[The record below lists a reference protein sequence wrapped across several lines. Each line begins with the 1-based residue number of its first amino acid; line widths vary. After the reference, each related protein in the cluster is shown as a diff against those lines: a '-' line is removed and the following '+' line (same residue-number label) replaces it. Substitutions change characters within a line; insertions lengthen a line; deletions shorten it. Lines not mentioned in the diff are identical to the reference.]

1 MAEQK
6 ENGAVRS
13 AAGKWALLVLTLG
26 LIVAWYVWL
35 NGVPGAT
42 QASGPDAPARGD
54 APQSDAPRASA
65 SVPDPEPGQKKVVLE
80 DLGMVCPLCRSAVAS
95 KLKKTPG
102 VVSYEVDLGTDSAT
116 VLYDPDEV
124 TIGELKRAIADAG
137 YRVRGVREIRQ

>member
-1 MAEQK
+1 VGRK
-6 ENGAVRS
+6 EEGTASSAVRS
-13 AAGKWALLVLTLG
+13 WVLLALVVGAIAAG
-26 LIVAWYVWL
+26 YVWL
-35 NGVPGAT
+35 NGVPGT
-42 QASGPDAPARGD
+42 MQASGPDARAGD
-54 APQSDAPRASA
+54 AAPQGNAPQANA

-116 VLYDPDEV
+116 VLYDPDEA

-137 YRVRGVREIRQ
+137 YQVRGVREIPE